1 MHEGPSGCRSQPMSV
16 SPHVPMRKP
25 RRWRWLLV
33 IAAVGLLVGVLPVL
47 VLAQWGPYV
56 LGRALS
62 ASLHTS
68 VTVQG
73 VTGGWWNGVTV
84 HQLTVAEDLTPQAPT
99 LVRIQSLTI
108 NLPVVAL
115 VFSSKPLIVRV
126 ADVYIDIHRRQD
138 GQ

>member
-1 MHEGPSGCRSQPMSV
+1 
-16 SPHVPMRKP
+16 MRKP

-33 IAAVGLLVGVLPVL
+33 IAAAFLLLGVLPAL
-47 VLAQWGPYV
+47 LLAQWGPYF

-62 ASLHTS
+62 AYLQTS

-84 HQLTVAEDLTPQAPT
+84 HQLTVAEDRTPRAST
-99 LVRIQSLTI
+99 LVRIEHLTI

-115 VFSSKPLIVRV
+115 LFSSKPLTVRV
-126 ADVYIDIHRRQD
+126 TDVHIDLHRRQD